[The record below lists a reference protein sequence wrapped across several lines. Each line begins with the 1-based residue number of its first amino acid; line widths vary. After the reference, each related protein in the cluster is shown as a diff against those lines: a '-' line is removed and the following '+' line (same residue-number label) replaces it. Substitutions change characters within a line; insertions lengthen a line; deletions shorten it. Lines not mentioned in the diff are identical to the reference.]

1 MADPVKSKR
10 PYHSPRRRAQAAATR
25 SAMLRA
31 AQRLFET
38 EGYPATTMEAIA
50 AEAGVA
56 LKTVYVA
63 FETKSG
69 VLRAVWDL
77 LLKGD
82 EDEAAVAVRT
92 WYLEVMAEP
101 DPARQLRL
109 NARNSVVVKRRIA
122 GVLRVIRDAAPVDPD
137 LAALWALIQTDFHA
151 NQRTIVSDIDRKGAL
166 RPGLGLERAADLLWT
181 LNHPDVWL
189 LLVGLRH
196 WTPEEYEQWLAD
208 ASCAQLLGTGVAGS
222 ARAARAKRP

>member
-1 MADPVKSKR
+1 
-10 PYHSPRRRAQAAATR
+10 
-25 SAMLRA
+25 
-31 AQRLFET
+31 
-38 EGYPATTMEAIA
+38 MEAIA

-63 FETKSG
+63 FATKSG
-69 VLRAVWDL
+69 LLRAVWDL

-82 EDEAAVAVRT
+82 EDEAAVAART

-109 NARNSVVVKRRIA
+109 NARNSVVVKRRIG
-122 GVLRVIRDAAPVDPD
+122 GVLGVIRDAAPVDAD
-137 LAALWALIQTDFHA
+137 LAALWALIQSDFHA
-151 NQRTIVSDIDRKGAL
+151 NQRTIVVEIDRKGDL
-166 RPGLGLERAADLLWT
+166 RPGLGVERAADLLWT

-189 LLVGLRH
+189 LLVGQRH

-208 ASCAQLLGTGVAGS
+208 TSCAQLLGAAVAD
-222 ARAARAKRP
+222 AAQAARVRRS

>member
-1 MADPVKSKR
+1 
-10 PYHSPRRRAQAAATR
+10 
-25 SAMLRA
+25 
-31 AQRLFET
+31 
-38 EGYPATTMEAIA
+38 MEAVA

-63 FETKSG
+63 FATKSG
-69 VLRAVWDL
+69 LLRALWDL

-82 EDEAAVAVRT
+82 EDEAAVAARE

-122 GVLRVIRDAAPVDPD
+122 GVLGVIRDAAPVDAD
-137 LAALWALIQTDFHA
+137 LAALWALIQSDFHA
-151 NQRTIVSDIDRKGAL
+151 NQRTIVVEIDRKGGL
-166 RPGLGLERAADLLWT
+166 RPGLGVERAADLLWT

-189 LLVGLRH
+189 LLVGHRH
-196 WTPEEYEQWLAD
+196 WTPEEYERWLAD
-208 ASCAQLLGTGVAGS
+208 TSCAQLLGAGQTGSGQTGPGGTGS
-222 ARAARAKRP
+222 GQAVRGEEARRRTAARVTGAESRTTAVRGI